1 MNSLQTSL
9 SLQNAL
15 DFLSLQQGNSEH
27 CFAGAFA
34 CMLYGDDIPGSQEIG
49 QVDWT
54 VFNTA
59 LVIPLLRELT
69 VENES
74 KTPLPLPDF
83 RTRLAEMMTRAEGF
97 LQKAALDNPEG
108 SYGFWP
114 PTARSKAAADLD
126 DTALAYFA
134 LSGGSPDNKLPNGE
148 NCQEIVWRLFA
159 PYRITAGTPL
169 AKGSRWA
176 AAFPGVFQTWMS
188 TNRGETHAV
197 VDATVI
203 VHICRLLL
211 SLGLTDFPGLLPSL
225 RLLNEGLSDGPT
237 ATIPVEQFSP
247 YYRSKTRFWSACSK
261 IPPVIPEAVQVRET
275 LCAVLQQQ
283 PFDADLS
290 FEDRLWLATASKECG
305 LLKVEDLNALVA
317 LQQLDGGWPPI
328 PLCNDLLGR
337 WHWTS
342 RVLSTL
348 LVLNLLDPDF
358 SSLTTSASNTAKELA
373 HPC

>member
-1 MNSLQTSL
+1 MKQ

-69 VENES
+69 QASES
-74 KTPLPLPDF
+74 ETDLPLPDF
-83 RTRLAEMMTRAEGF
+83 RSRLADMLTQAEGF

-134 LSGGSPDNKLPNGE
+134 LHGGATENTLANGE
-148 NCQEIVWRLFA
+148 SFDDVAWRLFA

-169 AKGSRWA
+169 ATGSRWA

-211 SLGLTDFPGLLPSL
+211 SLGLTDFPGLQQSL
-225 RLLNEGLSDGPT
+225 HLLNEGLAASPN
-237 ATIPVEQFSP
+237 ATIPIGQFSP

-261 IPPVIPEAVQVRET
+261 IPPVTAEAVQLRET
-275 LCAVLQQQ
+275 LRTVLKPQQ
-283 PFDADLS
+283 PIDADLP
-290 FEDRLWLATASKECG
+290 FEDRIWLATASKECG
-305 LLKVEDLNALVA
+305 LLKAEDLNALVA
-317 LQQLDGGWPPI
+317 LQQPDGGWPPI

-348 LVLNLLDPDF
+348 LILNLLDPDF
-358 SSLTTSASNTAKELA
+358 SSLTAPALPIAKELA